1 MKLSKIPK
9 LKIIKLKNFSN
20 PDLIITDIK
29 NIFKIIVAVRSS
41 HLNEDGNKFSNVGR
55 YLSFLNLNTKNGEEK
70 KKINL
75 LIYSYKKNY
84 KKNIFFIQEMVQNI
98 KISGVVLT
106 KDINNYLDCYVINYH
121 RGYDSTVVTSGK
133 KTSKSIRF
141 LKNKKFFLK
150 RPFDKLV
157 MSINEIEKKFK
168 FPLDIEFIIDKK
180 DIVYVVQIRKLN
192 IPNNKDKNT
201 LKLRNAMQ
209 QLEKKIVKLQKPHY
223 NLFGKNNF
231 FGVMPDWNPA
241 EIIGKKPRPLA
252 LSLYQ
257 ELITN
262 HVWSKNRT
270 IMGIKI

>member
-1 MKLSKIPK
+1 MNKAEILKKTNLKLSKIPK
-9 LKIIKLKNFSN
+9 LKIYKVEKFFSN

-29 NIFKIIVAVRSS
+29 NIFKNKKVAVRSS
-41 HLNEDGNKFSNVGR
+41 HLNEDGNKFSNAGR
-55 YLSFLNLNTKNGEEK
+55 YLSFLNINTKNGEEIK

-75 LIYSYKKNY
+75 VISSYKKNY

-150 RPFDKLV
+150 RPFDKLA
-157 MSINEIEKKFK
+157 MSVNEIEKKFK

-192 IPNNKDKNT
+192 
-201 LKLRNAMQ
+201 M
-209 QLEKKIVKLQKPHY
+209 
-223 NLFGKNNF
+223 
-231 FGVMPDWNPA
+231 
-241 EIIGKKPRPLA
+241 
-252 LSLYQ
+252 
-257 ELITN
+257 
-262 HVWSKNRT
+262 
-270 IMGIKI
+270 